1 MKSIFRKAAVLA
13 LAGTMGAALLTGCG
27 STKVDGTQTV
37 VTVNDEKLT
46 LGVASFYS
54 RFEQGQLYSY
64 MAQMLGSST
73 NNFFDGVADS
83 STGDTYG
90 ETMKDSI
97 IKDLENLVVLSQ
109 HASDYGV
116 SLTDEEETAID
127 TAAQGYIDSNSQE
140 VRDKIG
146 ASKKD
151 VVKLMELQTIQ
162 SKMRDP
168 MVADVDTNVTD
179 EEAQQAAVTY
189 VAITSSS
196 TSSTA
201 AAEATSS
208 DSTSSTAEGP
218 DADALQAAQSI
229 LSQLTAEADPASADM
244 DTIAKSVG
252 DSYSA
257 TTGNFTVSDTTDGT
271 VDSAVVEAVQGLS
284 DGTVVDHIITGSDG
298 TTLYV
303 ARLDTMNDTEATAS
317 KKTTI
322 VTQRK
327 QDKYDELLDGW
338 VSDSEITVNDKVWDA
353 FTITDKEPF
362 TLKAESTV
370 SSTAAASEAADSV
383 SSSAS

>member
-116 SLTDEEETAID
+116 SLTDEEEKAID

-208 DSTSSTAEGP
+208 DTTSSTSEGP

-271 VDSAVVEAVQGLS
+271 VDSAVVKEVQGLS

-362 TLKAESTV
+362 TLKAESTA